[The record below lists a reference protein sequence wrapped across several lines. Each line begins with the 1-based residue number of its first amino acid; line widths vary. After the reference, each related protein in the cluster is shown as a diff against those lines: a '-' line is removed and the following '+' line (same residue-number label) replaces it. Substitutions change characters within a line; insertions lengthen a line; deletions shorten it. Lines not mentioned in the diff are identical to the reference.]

1 MGWRLTGPIKKRKA
15 EKIETDELTK
25 QVDWFHEIIELQDES
40 YDASEFMQ
48 GVKEDIFS
56 DKVYVFT
63 PSGDVTELPKG
74 SGPLDFAYSI
84 HTEIGNKTTGAKRQ
98 RQNGTV
104 RLCPKKW
111 GYY

>member
-1 MGWRLTGPIKKRKA
+1 
-15 EKIETDELTK
+15 
-25 QVDWFHEIIELQDES
+25 
-40 YDASEFMQ
+40 MQ

-84 HTEIGNKTTGAKRQ
+84 HTEIGNKTTGAKV
-98 RQNGTV
+98 NGKMV
-104 RLCPKKW
+104 QLDYVLKNGILLKS
-111 GYY
+111 